1 LIHVHCLYMTDV
13 LAFVFDIRTKF
24 KKSLLKPKQNLE
36 IYVAFWTMNDV
47 LDADRALFIILD

>member
-1 LIHVHCLYMTDV
+1 MTDV